1 MIVIVVADHASRIT
15 IKGLDSYSEVGMEA
29 CAGPK
34 IEIQVPLSP
43 AECSRVR
50 RVVSCLALAAL
61 DDPVA
66 VDDIE
71 LAIGEAFTNAVKY
84 GQEGRATVYVDLSMP
99 KVLTLEM
106 IYLGADFDTT
116 VTYPDDVE
124 SADGGFGRFI
134 MSRMLDD
141 MDYSF
146 EDGHTILRMRRTRR

>member
-1 MIVIVVADHASRIT
+1 M
-15 IKGLDSYSEVGMEA
+15 
-29 CAGPK
+29 
-34 IEIQVPLSP
+34 
-43 AECSRVR
+43 
-50 RVVSCLALAAL
+50 AAL

-71 LAIGEAFTNAVKY
+71 LAVGEAFTNAVKY
-84 GQEGRATVYVDLSMP
+84 GRHGRAAVYVDLSMP

-106 IYLGADFDTT
+106 VYLGADFDTT

-134 MSRMLDD
+134 MSRMLDN

-146 EDGHTILRMRRTRR
+146 EDGHTILRMSRSRR